1 VPGALESLDEILGGI
16 DAGAVTAAEAI
27 ERVLGAQ
34 ITLRNA
40 RRRWPPCTPAGF
52 RR

>member
-1 VPGALESLDEILGGI
+1 MSARPALESLDEILG

-40 RRRWPPCTPAGF
+40 RCRWLPCAPSWLRR
-52 RR
+52 

>member
-1 VPGALESLDEILGGI
+1 VTASGL
-16 DAGAVTAAEAI
+16 GAVTAGEAI

-40 RRRWPPCTPAGF
+40 RRR
-52 RR
+52 